1 MPILRLATMT
11 LADAFDRTDGSWR
24 WPDPIAAMRSRFL
37 SAQPYPH
44 IVIDNAFAPDLLT
57 RLYDDIPPPGDP
69 AWIRWGGGRPED
81 CSPENS
87 KRAIAEVDKLPA
99 SIAQV
104 LGQLT
109 SAPFL
114 EDLRAIT
121 GVLDLVVDMTLSGGG
136 LQCSGRGAA
145 LRLHADPI
153 RHPSP
158 ADFDQAINLIMY
170 INPHWTA
177 EYGGDLELWS
187 RDCSTRVVSI
197 PPLFNRIV
205 IFQADRSTYHGHPQP
220 NRCPD
225 GHYRASLAL
234 YYYVPRGHRVELE
247 SNRPIWR

>member
-1 MPILRLATMT
+1 MT
-11 LADAFDRTDGSWR
+11 LPDASACVDLAWR
-24 WPDPIAAMRSRFL
+24 WPDRVADMRGRFL

-44 IVIDNAFAPDLLT
+44 IVIDNIFAPELLT
-57 RLYDDIPPPGDP
+57 RLYGDIPPPSDP
-69 AWIRWGGGRPED
+69 AWKRWGGGGPED

-87 KRAIAEVDKLPA
+87 KRGISNTDKLPA
-99 SIAQV
+99 SIAGM

-109 SAPFL
+109 SAPFI
-114 EDLRAIT
+114 EDLRALT
-121 GVLDLVVDMTLSGGG
+121 GAPELVTDMTLSGGG

-170 INPHWTA
+170 INPDWIA
-177 EYGGDLELWS
+177 EYGGELELWS
-187 RDCSTRVVSI
+187 RDCARRVVSI

-205 IFQADRSTYHGHPQP
+205 VFQADRSTFHGHPQP

-225 GHYRASLAL
+225 GQYRASLAL
-234 YYYVPRGHRVELE
+234 YYYVPRQYRVELE
-247 SNRPIWR
+247 NNRPIWR

>member
-1 MPILRLATMT
+1 MDIA
-11 LADAFDRTDGSWR
+11 WC
-24 WPDPIAAMRSRFL
+24 WPDRMVDMRERFL

-44 IVIDNAFAPDLLT
+44 IVIDNAFVPSALAG
-57 RLYDDIPPPGDP
+57 LYDDIPPPLDP
-69 AWIRWGGGRPED
+69 AWTRWGGGRPEA
-81 CSPENS
+81 CGPANS
-87 KRAIAEVDKLPA
+87 KRGISDTNKLPV
-99 SIAQV
+99 SIAAM

-109 SAPFL
+109 SAAFV
-114 EDLRAIT
+114 EDLRILT
-121 GVLDLVVDMTLSGGG
+121 GVPKLVTDMTLSGGG

-158 ADFDQAINLIMY
+158 AQFDQAINLILY

-187 RDCSTRVVSI
+187 RDGATRVASI
-197 PPLFNRIV
+197 APLFNRIV
-205 IFQADRSTYHGHPQP
+205 IFQADRSSFHGHPQP

-247 SNRPIWR
+247 TNRPIWR